1 MSPFNKIT
9 SINVRNAFAGDP
21 PVIDHTKVDLCEF
34 EDSSVFSTSLNTQL
48 NKVMVITWDPNT
60 QIPDELA
67 SMLTFVLFNCTTSV
81 ELAETSDQ
89 VQSWS

>member
-60 QIPDELA
+60 
-67 SMLTFVLFNCTTSV
+67 FVLFNCTTSV